1 MKRSFP
7 LGKRK
12 QSSIHCFTMAWEA
25 GTCLWAEF
33 PAGVP
38 CGIWAPC
45 SYTAELSGEQRR
57 LASPAHVKLS
67 PDAGEL
73 GSVYCSYLCA
83 WGGFN
88 PLKIEP
94 HESSCLDSCV
104 ESGVGCA
111 CTLFMW
117 HCLCAFQRSLTKATQ
132 WKTLM
137 KVDLKVA
144 VSATGFGK
152 TSVTLNVVEALC
164 HQFVFSQP
172 YMERQGSSVNHAKE
186 QQQKYHG
193 FHLGKG
199 SIY

>member
-83 WGGFN
+83 
-88 PLKIEP
+88 
-94 HESSCLDSCV
+94 
-104 ESGVGCA
+104 
-111 CTLFMW
+111 
-117 HCLCAFQRSLTKATQ
+117 
-132 WKTLM
+132 
-137 KVDLKVA
+137 
-144 VSATGFGK
+144 
-152 TSVTLNVVEALC
+152 
-164 HQFVFSQP
+164 
-172 YMERQGSSVNHAKE
+172 
-186 QQQKYHG
+186 
-193 FHLGKG
+193 
-199 SIY
+199 